1 MADADGIIR
10 VLIIDDSAVVRQTLS
25 EILESDTLIEVVG
38 TASDPYRAVEKLR
51 TVKPDV
57 ITLDVEMP
65 RMDGLTF
72 LRKLMAQAPIPV
84 VICSSLTGAGTDT
97 QIRALEYGA
106 VDIITKP
113 VLGTRQF
120 LEESRMRIL
129 DAVKGAARA
138 RIRRQKSVSAPTVVQ
153 RALQSTQSLS
163 ETTEKVIAI
172 GASTGGTEAI
182 RILLSS
188 LPEDC
193 PGILIVQHMPEG
205 FTRSFAERLN
215 TLCRINVK
223 EAEDGD
229 SLLRG
234 HALIAPGNRH
244 MRLRR
249 SGARYVVG
257 LEDGPLVSRHRPS
270 VNVLFRS
277 VARYAGANAIGVI
290 LTGMGSDGSEGLLE
304 MREAGA
310 YTIGQD
316 EDSSVVY
323 GMPREAWAQGAVVV
337 QAGLSELPALVMRMS
352 NASALTPTKNRT

>member
-1 MADADGIIR
+1 MVDPIIR
-10 VLIIDDSAVVRQTLS
+10 VLVIDDSAVVRQTLT
-25 EILESDTLIEVVG
+25 EILESESMIEVVG

-51 TVKPDV
+51 TVRPDV

-84 VICSSLTGAGTDT
+84 VICSSLTGTGTDT

-120 LEESRMRIL
+120 LEESRVRIL

-138 RIRRQKSVSAPTVVQ
+138 RIHRQQVVSASEVVPHISPTS
-153 RALQSTQSLS
+153 QSMS
-163 ETTEKVIAI
+163 ETTDKVIAV

-182 RILLSS
+182 RILLSA

-215 TLCRINVK
+215 SLCRINVK
-223 EAEDGD
+223 EAEEGD

-234 HALIAPGNRH
+234 HAFIAPGNRH

-249 SGARYVVG
+249 SGARYFVG

-290 LTGMGSDGSEGLLE
+290 LTGMGSDGTEGLLE

-310 YTIGQD
+310 HTIGQD

-323 GMPREAWAQGAVVV
+323 GMPREAWERGAVIEQVTLTRIP
-337 QAGLSELPALVMRMS
+337 GLIM
-352 NASALTPTKNRT
+352 KNTLQRNKAKVL

>member
-1 MADADGIIR
+1 MDEVNGIIR

-25 EILESDTLIEVVG
+25 EVLESDTLIEVVG

-120 LEESRMRIL
+120 LEESRVRIL

-138 RIRRQKSVSAPTVVQ
+138 RIGRQQAVPAAAVVQ
-153 RALQSTQSLS
+153 RKLPATQSLS
-163 ETTEKVIAI
+163 ETTEKVIAV

-215 TLCRINVK
+215 SLCRINVK

-234 HALIAPGNRH
+234 HALIAPGN
-244 MRLRR
+244 
-249 SGARYVVG
+249 
-257 LEDGPLVSRHRPS
+257 RPS

-290 LTGMGSDGSEGLLE
+290 LTGMGSDGTEGLLE

-316 EDSSVVY
+316 EHSSVVY
-323 GMPREAWAQGAVVV
+323 GMPREAWVRGAVVV
-337 QAGLSELPALVMRMS
+337 QAGLSELPALIWRVS
-352 NASALTPTKNRT
+352 NASARTPSKKRT

>member
-1 MADADGIIR
+1 MDEVNRIIR

-25 EILESDTLIEVVG
+25 DILESDTLIEVVG

-120 LEESRMRIL
+120 LEESRVRIL

-138 RIRRQKSVSAPTVVQ
+138 RIGRQQEVPAAAIVQ
-153 RALQSTQSLS
+153 RKSPATQSLS
-163 ETTEKVIAI
+163 ETTEKVIAV

-215 TLCRINVK
+215 SLCRINVK

-234 HALIAPGNRH
+234 HVLIAPGNRH

-290 LTGMGSDGSEGLLE
+290 LTGMGSDGTEGLLE

-323 GMPREAWAQGAVVV
+323 GMPREAWVRGAVVV
-337 QAGLSELPALVMRMS
+337 QADLSELPALILRVS
-352 NASALTPTKNRT
+352 NGSARTPSKKRT

>member
-1 MADADGIIR
+1 MDEVNGIIR

-120 LEESRMRIL
+120 LEESRVRIL

-138 RIRRQKSVSAPTVVQ
+138 RIGRQQAIPAPAVVQ
-153 RALQSTQSLS
+153 RKLPAAQSLS
-163 ETTEKVIAI
+163 ETTKKVIAV

-215 TLCRINVK
+215 SLCRINVK

-290 LTGMGSDGSEGLLE
+290 LTGMGSDGTEGLLE

-323 GMPREAWAQGAVVV
+323 GMPREAWHRGAVEK
-337 QAGLSELPALVMRMS
+337 QAGLVEISGFITRHVS
-352 NASALTPTKNRT
+352 NN

>member
-1 MADADGIIR
+1 MDEVNGIIR

-25 EILESDTLIEVVG
+25 DILESDTLIEVVG

-120 LEESRMRIL
+120 LEESRVRIL

-138 RIRRQKSVSAPTVVQ
+138 RIGRQQAVPAAAIVQ
-153 RALQSTQSLS
+153 RKLPATQSLS
-163 ETTEKVIAI
+163 ETTEKVIAV

-215 TLCRINVK
+215 SLCRINVK

-290 LTGMGSDGSEGLLE
+290 LTGMGSDGTEGLLE

-316 EDSSVVY
+316 EHSSVVY
-323 GMPREAWAQGAVVV
+323 GMPREAWHRGAVEK
-337 QAGLSELPALVMRMS
+337 QAGLVEISGFIMRHVS
-352 NASALTPTKNRT
+352 NN